1 MMRLISFIS
10 KLWNDSVWSSVI
22 SSAICVVLVSIVGRF
37 SAKIPVIKSIFAKQI
52 PLLVCFIE
60 FVVLIFVVLL
70 LIFLLYKVRKLNSEY
85 EKEIEELKSR
95 NDNLSNEI
103 KELKK
108 EPKNP
113 RMNLFNNG
121 DVVIIKNS
129 SAFYNVK
136 ELTVVGKDK
145 NFILLIDQDGKKM
158 ELSPD
163 ALLTAEEYKNASLK
177 EKKEFD
183 NLLGMNRISRSF
195 F

>member
-22 SSAICVVLVSIVGRF
+22 SSAICVGRF

-70 LIFLLYKVRKLNSEY
+70 LIFLLHKVRKLNSEY